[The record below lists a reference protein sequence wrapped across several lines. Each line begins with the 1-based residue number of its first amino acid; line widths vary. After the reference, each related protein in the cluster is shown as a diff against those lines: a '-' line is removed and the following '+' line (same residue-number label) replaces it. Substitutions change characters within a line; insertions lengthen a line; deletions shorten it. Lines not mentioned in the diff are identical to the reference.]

1 MFVVKRNGRKE
12 TVHYDKITSRIAKLC
27 YGLDPKHV
35 DPAIISQKVI
45 QGVYPGVTTV
55 ELDELAAQTAAS
67 CATKHPDF
75 STLAARISVS
85 NLHKQTSKVFS
96 EVIERLRNHV
106 HPKTGQA
113 APLVSEDVYQTVME
127 NKERLNS
134 AVVYDRDFNYD
145 YFGFKTLERAYLM
158 SCGKEIVERP
168 QVRLGMPCKST
179 RTTPHA
185 PLTSS
190 KIQIPLAT
198 HGPSSPPAVQHMI
211 LRVALGI
218 HGRDIE
224 AALETY
230 ELMSRQVPQPTP
242 RPVDRFRG
250 TLHSHNVLLV
260 FFLRKP
266 FGQLFTHATPTLY
279 NAGTPNP
286 QVTPLSRINR
296 THLPSMLH

>member
-168 QVRLGMPCKST
+168 QVRLTMSCTST

-185 PLTSS
+185 PVTSS
-190 KIQIPLAT
+190 KIQIPHT
-198 HGPSSPPAVQHMI
+198 SPTGLPHASPTVQHMI

-230 ELMSRQVPQPTP
+230 ELMSRQVLKSNPRHGPVDGIVAPCTHTTSSSFFFYVNLVGSCSRTP
-242 RPVDRFRG
+242 RRRC
-250 TLHSHNVLLV
+250 T
-260 FFLRKP
+260 
-266 FGQLFTHATPTLY
+266 TP
-279 NAGTPNP
+279 ARPAP
-286 QVTPLSRINR
+286 R
-296 THLPSMLH
+296 